1 METRATDRRAIV
13 IAAICEETV
22 TTMSTRA
29 ILIISDRRGNLIIR
43 KVRSDFSFWEWMES
57 INKGVSMEDSGGLK
71 ELKLVE

>member
-29 ILIISDRRGNLIIR
+29 ILITLDRRGNLLIR
-43 KVRSDFSFWEWMES
+43 KVRSNFSFLEWMDP
-57 INKGVSMEDSGGLK
+57 INGVSMEDSGGLK
-71 ELKLVE
+71 ELKVVE

>member
-29 ILIISDRRGNLIIR
+29 ILIILDRRGNLVDR
-43 KVRSDFSFWEWMES
+43 QVRSDFSFWEWMDS
-57 INKGVSMEDSGGLK
+57 IKGVSMEDSGGLK
-71 ELKLVE
+71 ELKVVE

>member
-29 ILIISDRRGNLIIR
+29 ILIILDRRGNLLIR
-43 KVRSDFSFWEWMES
+43 KVRSDFSFWEWMDS
-57 INKGVSMEDSGGLK
+57 IKGVSMEDSGGLK
-71 ELKLVE
+71 ELKVAE

>member
-29 ILIISDRRGNLIIR
+29 ILIILDRRGNLIIR
-43 KVRSDFSFWEWMES
+43 KVRSDFSFWEWMDS
-57 INKGVSMEDSGGLK
+57 IKGVSMEDSGGLK
-71 ELKLVE
+71 ELKVVE

>member
-29 ILIISDRRGNLIIR
+29 ILIILDRKGNLLIR
-43 KVRSDFSFWEWMES
+43 KVRSDFSFWEWMDP
-57 INKGVSMEDSGGLK
+57 IKGVSMEDSGGLK
-71 ELKLVE
+71 ELKVVE

>member
-29 ILIISDRRGNLIIR
+29 ILIILDRRGNLIIR
-43 KVRSDFSFWEWMES
+43 KVRSDFSFWEWMDF
-57 INKGVSMEDSGGLK
+57 IKGVSMEDSGGLK
-71 ELKLVE
+71 ELKVVE